1 LEVIY
6 FGQILLSAVFLW
18 KGAGLLVESSIRV
31 ARSLDISPL
40 VIGLTVVALGTSA
53 PEFAVT
59 INAALSGQA
68 DISVSN
74 VIGSNIFNLGFIL
87 GGVAIV
93 RGIKT
98 DRKLVWRD
106 GMVLV
111 ASTIAILYFIW
122 DLHFSRGEGIIMF
135 AGLVVYLFY
144 LFTKKE
150 RDKPVTEI
158 SRARPMDYLYLPG
171 GIAMVVLGGHLL
183 KTGAINLAR
192 DFGVSEWGIGITI
205 VAAGTSA
212 PEFVTSLV
220 AAFKGQHGISAGNLI
235 GSDLFNLLGVLGLA
249 GILNPMSVT
258 AYAHGSLVMLVGMV
272 ILVVI
277 FMRTGWR
284 LSRTEG
290 LILVGL
296 NVLRWTMKFT

>member
-1 LEVIY
+1 MYV
-6 FGQILLSAVFLW
+6 GQILLSAVFLW
-18 KGAGLLVESSIRV
+18 KGAGWLVESSIRI
-31 ARSLDISPL
+31 ARSLNVSPL
-40 VIGLTVVALGTSA
+40 VIGLTVVAFGTSA

-59 INAALSGQA
+59 INAALSGQP

-93 RGIKT
+93 KGIKT
-98 DRKLVWRD
+98 DGKLVWRD
-106 GMVLV
+106 GMVLI

-122 DLHFSRGEGIIMF
+122 DLHFSRKEGIIMF
-135 AGLVVYLFY
+135 AGLGLYLFY
-144 LFTKKE
+144 LFIRKE
-150 RDKPVTEI
+150 KYEQIAEI
-158 SRARPMDYLYLPG
+158 LPARPVDYLYLLG
-171 GIAMVVLGGHLL
+171 GIATVVLGGHLL
-183 KTGAINLAR
+183 KIGALSLAR
-192 DFGVSEWGIGITI
+192 DFGVSEWIIGVTI

-220 AAFKGQHGISAGNLI
+220 AAIKGHHGISAGNLI

-249 GILNPMSVT
+249 GILNPMTVT
-258 AYAHGSLVMLVGMV
+258 SYAHGSLVMLVGMV

-284 LSRTEG
+284 LSRAEG
-290 LILVGL
+290 FILVGL
-296 NVLRWTMKFT
+296 NALRWTMKFTTG